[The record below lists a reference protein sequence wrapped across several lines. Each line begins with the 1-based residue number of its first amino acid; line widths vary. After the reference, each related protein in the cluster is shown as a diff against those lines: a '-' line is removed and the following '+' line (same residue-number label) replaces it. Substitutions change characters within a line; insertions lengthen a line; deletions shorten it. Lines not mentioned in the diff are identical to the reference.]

1 VEREG
6 VKVVEGDFLSAIGR
20 KGAPRLLLAAGNG
33 VVKRDGSLVMGAGS
47 ARALAEAYPQAPRVL
62 GEMARREGRLE
73 EGGWYLYGL
82 LAVRVSS
89 DLAIGLFQTKGD
101 WRERASLSLIAYS
114 AKRLAEWLE
123 ENPGWEAHMAFP
135 GVGLGGLEEREVL
148 EALRERLLG
157 LPVVLYRLWART
169 SGAPDSSLEEEV

>member
-20 KGAPRLLLAAGNG
+20 KETPRLLLAAGNG
-33 VVKRDGSLVMGAGS
+33 VVRRDGSLVMGAGS
-47 ARALAEAYPQAPRVL
+47 AKALAQAYPQAPRVL

-82 LAVRVSS
+82 LAVRVGPG
-89 DLAIGLFQTKGD
+89 LAIGVFQTKGD
-101 WRERASLSLIAYS
+101 WREPASLSLVAHS
-114 AKRLAEWLE
+114 ARKLAEWLK

-135 GVGLGGLEEREVL
+135 GVGLGGLEERGVL
-148 EALRERLLG
+148 EALRELSG
-157 LPVVLYRLWART
+157 LPVVLYRL
-169 SGAPDSSLEEEV
+169 